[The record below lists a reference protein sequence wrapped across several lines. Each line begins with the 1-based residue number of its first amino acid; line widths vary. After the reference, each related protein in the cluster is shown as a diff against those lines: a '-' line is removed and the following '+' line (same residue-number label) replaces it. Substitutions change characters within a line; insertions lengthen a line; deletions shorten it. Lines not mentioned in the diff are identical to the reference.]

1 MNDNKLLLY
10 AIYFKLLNIYKV
22 SFVEVP
28 GDNYLIYY
36 ISLILITL
44 SIIKDIYSGIK
55 NIKK

>member
-10 AIYFKLLNIYKV
+10 AIYFILLNIYKV